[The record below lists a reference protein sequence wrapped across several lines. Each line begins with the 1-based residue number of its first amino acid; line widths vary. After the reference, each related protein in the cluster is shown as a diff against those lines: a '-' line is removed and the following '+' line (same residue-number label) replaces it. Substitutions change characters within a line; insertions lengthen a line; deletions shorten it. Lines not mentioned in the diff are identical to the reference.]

1 MKCLNCGKDHDWAR
15 TSVGKYCDNKC
26 QQEYQHRKKID
37 GWLNDGITPGV
48 KVIRRYFQETYGHC
62 QECGISDWNGKPL
75 TLEVDHID
83 GNHQNNSVTNLRL
96 LCPNCH
102 SQTPTFKAKNKGNG
116 RTQRR
121 KQAPVAQRQCISL
134 VMRRLL
140 VQIQSWA
147 LIGIVYHTS
156 RDHHIRLTTGCS
168 AGGSARLL
176 GS

>member
-1 MKCLNCGKDHDWAR
+1 MKCLKCGKDHDWAR

-121 KQAPVAQRQCISL
+121 KQAPVAQR
-134 VMRRLL
+134 
-140 VQIQSWA
+140 
-147 LIGIVYHTS
+147 
-156 RDHHIRLTTGCS
+156 
-168 AGGSARLL
+168 
-176 GS
+176 